1 MIIDQGEDLL
11 GKLGIIMNFND
22 QTITWDTDTIPMKD
36 RDACTLSSVEV
47 LIDIMFIRAQM
58 NHKRSAMNILV
69 LPIFLMMI
77 ISQQA

>member
-47 LIDIMFIRAQM
+47 LIDIMFIRAQI